1 MFQEQQAQ
9 DGSQTALQQDQDRSY
24 QRLSLMIKAVFAVK
38 GEKFI
43 GFTVKGH
50 SGYAESGNDIIC
62 AGVSSALML
71 TVNTITDFFSVAA
84 DMDIRPDNEGYA
96 KFRLKAPYVDDACT
110 MIKSFYTHLTILE
123 EEYGHIDVRTE
134 QC

>member
-1 MFQEQQAQ
+1 
-9 DGSQTALQQDQDRSY
+9 
-24 QRLSLMIKAVFAVK
+24 MIKAVFAVK

-71 TVNTITDFFSVAA
+71 TVNTITDFSVWLQIWTFVRIMKATQSS
-84 DMDIRPDNEGYA
+84 GL
-96 KFRLKAPYVDDACT
+96 RLLMWT
-110 MIKSFYTHLTILE
+110 MPA
-123 EEYGHIDVRTE
+123 
-134 QC
+134 Q

>member
-1 MFQEQQAQ
+1 
-9 DGSQTALQQDQDRSY
+9 
-24 QRLSLMIKAVFAVK
+24 MIEAVFAVK
-38 GEKFI
+38 GDRFI

-50 SGYAESGNDIIC
+50 SGFAESGNDIIC

-84 DMDIRPDNEGYA
+84 DIDITPENEGYA
-96 KFRLKAPYVDDACT
+96 KFRLKPPYIEDACT

-123 EEYGHIDVRTE
+123 AEYGHIDVRTE

>member
-1 MFQEQQAQ
+1 
-9 DGSQTALQQDQDRSY
+9 
-24 QRLSLMIKAVFAVK
+24 MIKAVFAVK

-50 SGYAESGNDIIC
+50 SGYAKSGNDIIC

-71 TVNTITDFFSVAA
+71 TVNTITDFFSAA
-84 DMDIRPDNEGYA
+84 VIWTFVRIMKATQSY
-96 KFRLKAPYVDDACT
+96 RLKAPYVDDACT

>member
-1 MFQEQQAQ
+1 
-9 DGSQTALQQDQDRSY
+9 
-24 QRLSLMIKAVFAVK
+24 MIKAVFAVK

-96 KFRLKAPYVDDACT
+96 KFRLKVPYVDDACT
-110 MIKSFYTHLTILE
+110 MIKSFYTHLTIFE

>member
-1 MFQEQQAQ
+1 
-9 DGSQTALQQDQDRSY
+9 
-24 QRLSLMIKAVFAVK
+24 MIKAVFAVK

-71 TVNTITDFFSVAA
+71 TEIRLRIFSVWPQIWTFVRIMKATQSS
-84 DMDIRPDNEGYA
+84 GL
-96 KFRLKAPYVDDACT
+96 RLL
-110 MIKSFYTHLTILE
+110 M
-123 EEYGHIDVRTE
+123 
-134 QC
+134 

>member
-1 MFQEQQAQ
+1 
-9 DGSQTALQQDQDRSY
+9 
-24 QRLSLMIKAVFAVK
+24 MIKAVFAVK

-71 TVNTITDFFSVAA
+71 TVNTITDFSVLPQTWTFVRIMKATQSS
-84 DMDIRPDNEGYA
+84 G
-96 KFRLKAPYVDDACT
+96 LKLLMWT
-110 MIKSFYTHLTILE
+110 MPA
-123 EEYGHIDVRTE
+123 
-134 QC
+134 Q

>member
-1 MFQEQQAQ
+1 
-9 DGSQTALQQDQDRSY
+9 
-24 QRLSLMIKAVFAVK
+24 MIKAVFAVK

-96 KFRLKAPYVDDACT
+96 KFRLKAPYVCLLYTSDAAD
-110 MIKSFYTHLTILE
+110 E
-123 EEYGHIDVRTE
+123 
-134 QC
+134 

>member
-1 MFQEQQAQ
+1 MY
-9 DGSQTALQQDQDRSY
+9 DSDSNRSY

>member
-1 MFQEQQAQ
+1 
-9 DGSQTALQQDQDRSY
+9 
-24 QRLSLMIKAVFAVK
+24 MIKAVFAVK

-96 KFRLKAPYVDDACT
+96 KFRLKAPYACT
-110 MIKSFYTHLTILE
+110 MIKSFYTHLIILE

>member
-1 MFQEQQAQ
+1 
-9 DGSQTALQQDQDRSY
+9 
-24 QRLSLMIKAVFAVK
+24 MIKAVFAVK

-71 TVNTITDFFSVAA
+71 TVNTITDFSVWSQIWTFVRIMKATQSS
-84 DMDIRPDNEGYA
+84 GL
-96 KFRLKAPYVDDACT
+96 RLL
-110 MIKSFYTHLTILE
+110 M
-123 EEYGHIDVRTE
+123 
-134 QC
+134 

>member
-1 MFQEQQAQ
+1 
-9 DGSQTALQQDQDRSY
+9 
-24 QRLSLMIKAVFAVK
+24 MIKAVFAVK

-71 TVNTITDFFSVAA
+71 TVNTITVLVWPQTWTFVRIMKATQSS
-84 DMDIRPDNEGYA
+84 GL
-96 KFRLKAPYVDDACT
+96 KFLMWMMPA
-110 MIKSFYTHLTILE
+110 
-123 EEYGHIDVRTE
+123 
-134 QC
+134 Q

>member
-1 MFQEQQAQ
+1 
-9 DGSQTALQQDQDRSY
+9 
-24 QRLSLMIKAVFAVK
+24 MIKAVFAVK
-38 GEKFI
+38 SEKFI

-84 DMDIRPDNEGYA
+84 DMDTRPDNEGYA
-96 KFRLKAPYVDDACT
+96 KFRLKVPYVDDACT

>member
-1 MFQEQQAQ
+1 
-9 DGSQTALQQDQDRSY
+9 
-24 QRLSLMIKAVFAVK
+24 MIKAVFAVK

-71 TVNTITDFFSVAA
+71 TVNTITDFSVWPQTWTFVRIMKATQSS
-84 DMDIRPDNEGYA
+84 GL
-96 KFRLKAPYVDDACT
+96 KFLMWMMPA
-110 MIKSFYTHLTILE
+110 
-123 EEYGHIDVRTE
+123 
-134 QC
+134 Q

>member
-1 MFQEQQAQ
+1 
-9 DGSQTALQQDQDRSY
+9 
-24 QRLSLMIKAVFAVK
+24 
-38 GEKFI
+38 
-43 GFTVKGH
+43 
-50 SGYAESGNDIIC
+50 
-62 AGVSSALML
+62 ML

-84 DMDIRPDNEGYA
+84 DMDIRPDNESYA

>member
-1 MFQEQQAQ
+1 
-9 DGSQTALQQDQDRSY
+9 
-24 QRLSLMIKAVFAVK
+24 MIKAVFAVK

-84 DMDIRPDNEGYA
+84 DYA

>member
-1 MFQEQQAQ
+1 
-9 DGSQTALQQDQDRSY
+9 
-24 QRLSLMIKAVFAVK
+24 MIKAVFAVK

-84 DMDIRPDNEGYA
+84 DMDIRPDNEGSLCGRCLHND
-96 KFRLKAPYVDDACT
+96 K
-110 MIKSFYTHLTILE
+110 ILLHAS
-123 EEYGHIDVRTE
+123 YNS
-134 QC
+134 

>member
-1 MFQEQQAQ
+1 
-9 DGSQTALQQDQDRSY
+9 
-24 QRLSLMIKAVFAVK
+24 MIKAVFVVK

-84 DMDIRPDNEGYA
+84 DIDISSEKDGYA
-96 KFRLKAPYVDDACT
+96 KFRLKPPYVDDACT
-110 MIKSFYTHLTILE
+110 MLRSFTHILQFLKKNTD
-123 EEYGHIDVRTE
+123 I
-134 QC
+134 

>member
-1 MFQEQQAQ
+1 
-9 DGSQTALQQDQDRSY
+9 
-24 QRLSLMIKAVFAVK
+24 MIKAVFAVK

-84 DMDIRPDNEGYA
+84 DMDIRPDKDGYA
-96 KFRLKAPYVDDACT
+96 KFRLKPPFVDDACT
-110 MIKSFYTHLTILE
+110 MLRSFYKHLTILE